1 MKMKR
6 WLQRLFDIRRDEV
19 LPVCLAVLFFFCVLV
34 ALMILRPAREA
45 LGLRGG
51 IDAVR
56 WLFMGTALATLLV
69 NPLFGWLVSRLP
81 RLQFISATYAFFA
94 CSLVGFFLLLVLTP
108 EAVGVVSGQVF
119 YVWFSVFNLFAT
131 MVFWA
136 LMADRFT
143 LEQGKRFFGLIAV
156 GGTLGAIAGPALASQ
171 LAAPLGTPAL
181 LLVSAAFLAAGLAA
195 AWGIA
200 RVRAPQLE
208 LAAGAAASGEVGPG
222 EFAPGKV
229 APGDLVPA
237 VDERAPIGG
246 SAWAGVRAVFA
257 SRYLLGMAA
266 YVVILA
272 VMATFLY
279 FTRLQMVAELGD
291 DLDLRTTMFAR
302 IDLITQIATLLLQ
315 ALVAGRLMQRVGVP
329 LTLALLPLTTALGF
343 IGLAM
348 VGSLAALIAFEAAF
362 RAVQR
367 ALMRPARETLFTVL
381 RREDKYKAK
390 AFIDTFVYRGGDV
403 VGAQVEGLLGR
414 LGMGL
419 AALASVAVP
428 LALMWA
434 VLALW
439 LGHTQQRMA
448 AQLPLSKE
456 HPPLHRGG
464 SRHDFPP

>member
-1 MKMKR
+1 MKT
-6 WLQRLFDIRRDEV
+6 WLQRLFNVRRDEA

-56 WLFMGTALATLLV
+56 WLFMGTAVAALLV
-69 NPLFGWLVSRLP
+69 NPVFGWLVSRLP

-94 CSLVGFFLLLVLTP
+94 CSLVGFFLLLVLAP

-156 GGTLGAIAGPALASQ
+156 GGTLGAIAGPWLASQ

-181 LLVSAAFLAAGLAA
+181 LLISAGFLTAGLGA

-200 RVRAPQLE
+200 RVRSLPP
-208 LAAGAAASGEVGPG
+208 AAAQ
-222 EFAPGKV
+222 
-229 APGDLVPA
+229 GDMA
-237 VDERAPIGG
+237 TTVDAHAPIGG
-246 SAWAGVRAVFA
+246 SAWAGARAVFG

-302 IDLITQIATLLLQ
+302 IDLITQVATLLLQ
-315 ALVAGRLMQRVGVP
+315 ALVAGRLMQWVGVP
-329 LTLALLPLTTALGF
+329 VTLALLPLTTALGF
-343 IGLAM
+343 VGLAM
-348 VGSLAALIAFEAAF
+348 VGSLAALIAFEASF

-381 RREDKYKAK
+381 RREEKYKAK
-390 AFIDTFVYRGGDV
+390 AFIDTFIYRGGDV
-403 VGAQVEGLLGR
+403 IGAQLEGVLGR

-439 LGHTQQRMA
+439 LGRIQQDMA
-448 AQLPLSKE
+448 AAAADSPASGRADPARTALPRSS
-456 HPPLHRGG
+456 P
-464 SRHDFPP
+464 

>member
-1 MKMKR
+1 MKT
-6 WLQRLFDIRRDEV
+6 WLQRLFDVRRDEV

-56 WLFMGTALATLLV
+56 WLFMGTALVALLV

-81 RLQFISATYAFFA
+81 RLQFISATYVFFA
-94 CSLVGFFLLLVLTP
+94 CSLVGFHLLLVLTP

-156 GGTLGAIAGPALASQ
+156 GGTLGAIAGPWLASQ

-181 LLVSAAFLAAGLAA
+181 LLVSAGFLAAGLAA

-200 RVRAPQLE
+200 RVRPPP
-208 LAAGAAASGEVGPG
+208 LAQVPG
-222 EFAPGKV
+222 ERVPGEMLPGDGAPGEA
-229 APGDLVPA
+229 APVIDA
-237 VDERAPIGG
+237 RAPIGG
-246 SAWAGVRAVFA
+246 SPWAGVRAVFA

-302 IDLITQIATLLLQ
+302 IDLITQLATLLLQ

-343 IGLAM
+343 VGLAL

-381 RREDKYKAK
+381 PREDKYKAK

-403 VGAQVEGLLGR
+403 VGAQLEGLLGR

-428 LALMWA
+428 LALLWA
-434 VLALW
+434 ALALW
-439 LGHTQQRMA
+439 LGRTQQRMA
-448 AQLPLSKE
+448 TQRPVKDE
-456 HPPLHRGG
+456 HPPQTGG